1 MNFNKGSSISLFLDK
16 IKRDKKKLNQY
27 YAIINAIIKLLTK
40 ILLKNLRIL
49 Y

>member
-27 YAIINAIIKLLTK
+27 YAIIKLLTK